1 MQRRT
6 LIRAA
11 TLAAFR
17 ETLVAAAQRGDA
29 LTARR
34 RAIIVPT
41 RGSAE
46 LLRQSIEADLPAHGR
61 RALVLPHLVTRD
73 EWLQRLQLSLP
84 HDQRWLSRLERE
96 ILLDRAA
103 RETLARRR
111 GLHPP
116 PFELRPGLVSAMLD
130 FYDEL
135 RRRQRDV
142 RRFARTVFDELR
154 VERGTDRGSE
164 GLITQTRFLGLA
176 FLAYERAVSACG
188 GRDEHGLRRELI
200 ALQPDLAIHDV
211 IVAVAD
217 PPSDPQGLWPADFD
231 LLGRLRA
238 IDSIEVVVTDEL
250 HDAGFRERLEQ
261 ELPGIEER
269 PRDRAAPRQRPG
281 VLVRPA
287 TRGDDDVCFV
297 NRDRE
302 EELKSVAR
310 IILHRASAQDGALR
324 EPAAIVF
331 HRPLPYLY
339 LAPQTLSDAG
349 LPYQAFDALPLAGE
363 PYAALLDLVLTAA
376 RTGGSRTAMMAL
388 LRSRLLRIRI
398 DGLDVGLEDAAALDH
413 VLIDRRAAG
422 EAFTFVAEVE
432 ASRPG
437 RTSAVRLDSARRA
450 ARAAA
455 GLHDELRGFVDAGAA
470 GDQIGAI
477 STFLRRHERR
487 PAETDSWSDRHGR
500 ARAAVLGALEA
511 LEQAF
516 RTHDNA
522 RRDPETLTALVHQ
535 LLESQTFAPR
545 QGGSGVHFVDAVA
558 ARFGDFA
565 DVHLVGLVDTD
576 WADRARGSLF
586 YTSSLLR
593 ALSWPQASDRR
604 RAQHAAFQ
612 DLLRLASARTW
623 LHAFQ
628 LEGDT
633 IVARSPLI
641 ESARPLPTQPHDVP
655 DAPVAFVDEIVEAD
669 AVPSALDPDRAA
681 WLALR
686 HARGAL
692 DAPRYRGIIG
702 PQTPRAYRVSQV
714 DRYVDCPF
722 KYFAASVL
730 GLPDEPEESSG
741 LTPLER
747 GTMLHGLF
755 ERFYRDWDGAGL
767 GAITA
772 DNLPEA
778 LTRFRTLASE
788 LLAPLP
794 APDRA
799 LEQAR
804 WLGSIVSRGLAERV
818 FEIEVEE
825 DIAVRR
831 RLLEVDVSGVFA
843 FPVPNEGATR
853 RIEVRGTADRVD
865 VLDKGSIRV
874 VDYKLGRMPD
884 LDHSVQV
891 AVYAHCARGLLQEP
905 DQPPPPV
912 HSARYLA
919 FGDPW
924 QVDGPVKRGREAMPS
939 AVDALAGAFAAAV
952 AGIESGRFPA
962 RPLRP
967 AECQWCAQAGVCRKE
982 YLVEDDEDGSA
993 EPV

>member
-6 LIRAA
+6 LVRAA

-17 ETLVAAAQRGDA
+17 ETLVAAAQRGDPLA
-29 LTARR
+29 ARR

-41 RGSAE
+41 RASAE
-46 LLRQSIEADLPAHGR
+46 LLRQSIEADLLRRGR
-61 RALVLPHLVTRD
+61 RSLVLPHLITRD
-73 EWLQRLQLSLP
+73 EWLQRLLSSLP
-84 HDQRWLSRLERE
+84 HGKQWLSRMERE

-103 RETLARRR
+103 RGTLARRR
-111 GLHPP
+111 GLDPA

-135 RRRQRDV
+135 RRRRRDV

-164 GLITQTRFLGLA
+164 GLITQTRFLGLT
-176 FLAYERAVSACG
+176 FLAYERAVTACG

-200 ALQPDLAIHDV
+200 AMQPALAIRDV

-231 LLGRLRA
+231 LLGRLHG

-261 ELPGIEER
+261 ELPGIEEG
-269 PRDRAAPRQRPG
+269 PRDRAGARQHSA
-281 VLVRPA
+281 VLMRPA
-287 TRGDDDVCFV
+287 AGDDDTRCFV
-297 NRDRE
+297 SRDRE

-310 IILHRASAQDGALR
+310 IIVGRAGAHDGTLR

-339 LAPQTLSDAG
+339 LAQQMLADAG

-363 PYAALLDLVLTAA
+363 PYAALLDLALTAA
-376 RTGGSRTAMMAL
+376 RTGGSRDAMIAL
-388 LRSRLLRIRI
+388 LRSRLLRIRV
-398 DGLDVGLEDAAALDH
+398 DGVDVALEDAAALNH
-413 VLIDRRAAG
+413 VLLDRRAAG
-422 EAFTFVAEVE
+422 DASTFAAEVE
-432 ASRPG
+432 AWRPD
-437 RTSAVRLDSARRA
+437 RMQAVRLDQARRA
-450 ARAAA
+450 ARAA
-455 GLHDELRGFVDAGAA
+455 GQLHRELRAFVEGGAA
-470 GDQIGAI
+470 SEQVRAVAA
-477 STFLRRHERR
+477 FLRRYERL
-487 PAETDSWSDRHGR
+487 PGETDSWSDRHLR
-500 ARAAVLGALEA
+500 ARGAVLGALDA
-511 LEQAF
+511 LQRAF
-516 RTHDNA
+516 RTHDDG
-522 RRDPETLTALVHQ
+522 RRHPETLTAMVHQ

-545 QGGSGVHFVDAVA
+545 RGGSGVHLVDAVA
-558 ARFGDFA
+558 ARFGEFA

-576 WADRARGSLF
+576 WSDHTRRSLF

-593 ALSWPQASDRR
+593 ALSWPQQSDRR

-612 DLLRLASARTW
+612 DLLRLAAERTW

-633 IVARSPLI
+633 IVALSPLL
-641 ESARPLPTQPHDVP
+641 ESTRALPTQPHEIAD
-655 DAPVAFVDEIVEAD
+655 DPVVLVDEIVEAG
-669 AVPSALDPDRAA
+669 AVPAGLDPDRTA

-686 HARGAL
+686 HSRGGL
-692 DAPRYRGIIG
+692 DGPRYRGSIG
-702 PQTPRAYRVSQV
+702 PQAPRAYRVSQV
-714 DRYVDCPF
+714 DSYVDCPF

-730 GLPDEPEESSG
+730 GLPDDRGETSG

-747 GTMLHGLF
+747 GTMLHALF
-755 ERFYRDWDGAGL
+755 ERFYRDWDAAGL

-772 DNLPEA
+772 GTLPDA
-778 LTRFRTLASE
+778 LTRFRRLASE
-788 LLAPLP
+788 MLAPLP
-794 APDRA
+794 APDRV

-818 FEIEVEE
+818 FDIEVEE
-825 DIAVRR
+825 GMPVRR
-831 RLLEVDVSGVFA
+831 RLLEFDVSGA
-843 FPVPNEGATR
+843 FDFPTGR
-853 RIEVRGTADRVD
+853 RIEIRGTADRVD
-865 VLDKGSIRV
+865 LLANGSIRV
-874 VDYKLGRMPD
+874 IDYKLGRMPD
-884 LDHSVQV
+884 LDRSVQA
-891 AVYAHCARGLLQEP
+891 AVYAHCVRHLLQEAG
-905 DQPPPPV
+905 QPAPPV

-924 QVDGPVKRGREAMPS
+924 HVDGPIRRGREPAPS

-962 RPLRP
+962 QPLRP

-982 YLVEDDEDGSA
+982 YLVEDDQDGSA